1 MTQLVPIRLDDG
13 TEIYMEATEDV
24 VAPPAAADYGNPNYG
39 DPDDMM
45 GSRTSKGIGNR
56 AGQMAQVHAA
66 QSFKALESTIRTYT
80 AYTMNAFKDMAT
92 ANVEKVTLE
101 FGLKVGGEAG
111 VPYVTKGTAES
122 NLKITVQCS
131 FDD

>member
-1 MTQLVPIRLDDG
+1 MTQTQLVPILLDDG

-24 VAPPAAADYGNPNYG
+24 VAPDLNTNGNGGNLVPTETT
-39 DPDDMM
+39 
-45 GSRTSKGIGNR
+45 RTAKGISTTS
-56 AGQMAQVHAA
+56 AQVAQRFAA
-66 QSFKALESTIRTYT
+66 QSFKAIESTVRTYT
-80 AYTMNAFKDMAT
+80 SYTMNAFKDMAT
-92 ANVEKVTLE
+92 ANVETVTLE

-131 FDD
+131 FK

>member
-13 TEIYMEATEDV
+13 TEIYIEATEDV
-24 VAPPAAADYGNPNYG
+24 VMAPVADESSDAALTETTRTAKGLSFGGGNQ
-39 DPDDMM
+39 
-45 GSRTSKGIGNR
+45 
-56 AGQMAQVHAA
+56 AAQTQVM
-66 QSFKALESTIRTYT
+66 QSFKAIESTIRTYT
-80 AYTMNAFKDMAT
+80 SYTMNAFKDMAT
-92 ANVEKVTLE
+92 ANVQTVTLE

-131 FDD
+131 FD

>member
-1 MTQLVPIRLDDG
+1 MTQLVPIRLEDG

-24 VAPPAAADYGNPNYG
+24 VAPSSVPAPSPNPYGETT
-39 DPDDMM
+39 
-45 GSRTSKGIGNR
+45 RTAKGWNSTNQ
-56 AGQMAQVHAA
+56 AVQVQAA
-66 QSFKALESTIRTYT
+66 QSFKAIEGTIRTYT
-80 AYTMNAFKDMAT
+80 SYTMNAFKDMAT

-122 NLKITVQCS
+122 NLKITVECS
-131 FDD
+131 FK